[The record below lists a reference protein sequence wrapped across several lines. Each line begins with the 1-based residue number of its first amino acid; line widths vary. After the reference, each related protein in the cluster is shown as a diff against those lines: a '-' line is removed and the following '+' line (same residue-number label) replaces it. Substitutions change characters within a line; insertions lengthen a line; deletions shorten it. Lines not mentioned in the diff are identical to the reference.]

1 VHLLSVGK
9 GFINVQP
16 THDNNNFKNMVVGT
30 CMLSAYP
37 ECTTFIL
44 ICCKSRVCSP
54 IDLSIRLRSS
64 SIKCRDST
72 SELRLVKL
80 TSDPM

>member
-1 VHLLSVGK
+1 VHLLSVDK
-9 GFINVQP
+9 GFENVQP
-16 THDNNNFKNMVVGT
+16 AYDKNNFKNMVVGT

-37 ECTTFIL
+37 ECTTFIFV
-44 ICCKSRVCSP
+44 CCKSQVCSP

-64 SIKCRDST
+64 SIKCCDSN